1 LYFLFAGHNGSGG
14 GFVGCLC
21 AGAAI
26 SLRYVAGGVDD
37 VRTSFRFSPWTIL
50 GSGLTLAVGTALVPL
65 LVGQN
70 VLEHDSAVF
79 HVPLLGDLHIGS
91 TLSFDGGVYLIVI
104 GLVLMVFEAFGDDGD
119 GSDDGDGGED
129 DGVDDDREPDSA
141 VTAEA
146 SVVSEVGEV
155 GSVAR

>member
-1 LYFLFAGHNGSGG
+1 
-14 GFVGCLC
+14 
-21 AGAAI
+21 
-26 SLRYVAGGVDD
+26 
-37 VRTSFRFSPWTIL
+37 
-50 GSGLTLAVGTALVPL
+50 LAVGTALVPL